1 MRQRLIP
8 KPARLKT
15 ATRFSRLSEGFRRN
29 ESIIIALSALFSSVG
44 LLIASTSTWIAWKQ
58 IEILSEDRENPFKAA
73 LFEQKV
79 ASMNETLGAIASYQT
94 ATTCLQSTQSTEK
107 IYGFNAENR
116 RACIQNLDAPSQELV
131 LSIKRAFALW
141 PPRTQKFLV
150 AYMNAALEQN
160 ACASIVLLMHGQ
172 EERYNLNKPP
182 GCDDEF
188 MSVFPKMNEI
198 EFKLRREMANELS
211 KSTSSQ

>member
-8 KPARLKT
+8 KPTRSKT

-58 IEILSEDRENPFKAA
+58 IEILSEDRANPFKAA

-79 ASMNETLGAIASYQT
+79 ASMNETLGAIAKYQNAT
-94 ATTCLQSTQSTEK
+94 ACLQSTESSEK

-141 PPRTQKFLV
+141 PQGTQKILIL
-150 AYMNAALEQN
+150 YMKAALEQN
-160 ACASIVLLMHGQ
+160 SCASIVFIMHGQ
-172 EERYNLNKPP
+172 EERYDLKRPP

-188 MSVFPKMNEI
+188 RSDVSKLNEI
-198 EFKLRREMANELS
+198 EFKLRREMATNLS
-211 KSTSSQ
+211 KSISSG